1 MTLLPEGAE
10 MAALGL
16 DAFPFEREKEGLGS
30 ARTGTVAGGGVAPTF
45 KHTWGDGD
53 GGGGGAMLV
62 RSGRLGVEDAARLA
76 GGGALEFEA
85 LGAEE
90 LRRIAPAGVLL
101 ELWDESSIGGDQLI
115 ANAVL
120 PVPASGA
127 PVQLRWVEVKPK
139 GEVRVAVFEA

>member
-1 MTLLPEGAE
+1 

-45 KHTWGDGD
+45 KPAWGD
-53 GGGGGAMLV
+53 GGGAMLV
-62 RSGRLGVEDAARLA
+62 RGQGRLGGEDNVARLA
-76 GGGALEFEA
+76 GGGGALEFES

-90 LRRIAPAGVLL
+90 LRRVAPAGVLL
-101 ELWDESSIGGDQLI
+101 ELWDESSMMGGDQLI

-139 GEVRVAVFEA
+139 GEVRIAVFEA